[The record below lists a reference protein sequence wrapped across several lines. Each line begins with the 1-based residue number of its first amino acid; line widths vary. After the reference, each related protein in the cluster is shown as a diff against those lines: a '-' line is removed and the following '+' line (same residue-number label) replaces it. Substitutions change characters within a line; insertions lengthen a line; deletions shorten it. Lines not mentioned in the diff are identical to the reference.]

1 MNIADFPLQSDQRPR
16 SPFLANLEMTNDPSR
31 RSVNT
36 CAFLG
41 NNPEIGSG
49 SCLDEFFDLSS
60 VALSF

>member
-1 MNIADFPLQSDQRPR
+1 
-16 SPFLANLEMTNDPSR
+16 MT
-31 RSVNT
+31 T

-41 NNPEIGSG
+41 SNPEIGSG